1 MWNQNVQI
9 VKASGGFGKVWA
21 HDDESANSSSADQTQ
36 SINRVQVGKQRDE
49 EILLFHFVTLRFIK
63 HT

>member
-9 VKASGGFGKVWA
+9 VKASFGKVWA

-36 SINRVQVGKQRDE
+36 SINRVQVGKRRDE

-63 HT
+63 YT